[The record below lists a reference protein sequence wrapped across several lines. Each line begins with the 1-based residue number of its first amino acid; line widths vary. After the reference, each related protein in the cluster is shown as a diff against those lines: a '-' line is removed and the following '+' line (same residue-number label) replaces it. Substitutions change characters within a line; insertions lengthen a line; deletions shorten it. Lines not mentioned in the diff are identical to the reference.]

1 MKKKKERRGS
11 HRENLPTP
19 EVGIIY
25 SEELDGD
32 GESALDGGGTDTF
45 IINVLNRS
53 EGGLLVESSTEFKIG
68 YPVNVQIQ
76 IPDKK
81 SWQAFQGK
89 IRWKDTNQSEQI
101 NFLHGI
107 KFEPTQMPVEVKI
120 HKPKVRKKRMY
131 PSDLEFIMQTE
142 LFDAISQEAK
152 CPFLNCMISKKIRAG
167 ERIIS
172 QGEEGD
178 SFFIIQEGSCLVNV
192 EKDGTSHPV
201 ARLGAGDVVGEM
213 AILTGEH
220 RFANVDAETD
230 MDIWCIT
237 RTHFDSLCEKY
248 PDLRSFLTKVITRR
262 FSTEGPIA
270 ERTIGKYLINEYIG
284 KGGWSIV
291 YRGVHKSL
299 NMPVAIKMLR
309 HDMAMNPTFLEKFR
323 DEAKTIARFN
333 HENIVQV
340 YDIEE
345 LYRTTFI
352 IMEYLEGAPLDHIL
366 DKIQRLPL
374 SGVLDILFQTCT
386 GLAYAHSQG
395 IVHQDIKP
403 DNIFIQP
410 DNRVKIV
417 DFGLACKPGTSHSSM
432 TGTFFYMSPEQ
443 IEGDPI
449 DERTDIYSLGI
460 TAYEMITG
468 QRPFPEHSIAE
479 ALILRLREEIPD
491 PRELVPDLPDEL
503 ATCIL
508 RATRIEPDER
518 YGNISQILHDLEPL
532 AQQMGLMGQ
541 AKIRE
546 QRKMMSLFLFY
557 QDEHQLMLNQL
568 VEDFSNALK
577 KMGAILRVADF
588 KDI

>member
-1 MKKKKERRGS
+1 MNKKDRRDS
-11 HRENLPTP
+11 PRVTSPTP

-25 SEELDGD
+25 SENLKGD
-32 GESALDGGGTDTF
+32 EESATKEESTDTF

-53 EGGLLVESSTEFKIG
+53 EGGLLVESSTEFKVG
-68 YPVNVQIQ
+68 NPVHIQIQ

-81 SWQAFQGK
+81 LWQAFQGRV
-89 IRWKDTNQSEQI
+89 RWKDTSDGERI
-101 NFLHGI
+101 NYLHGI
-107 KFEPTQMPVEVKI
+107 KFESTEVPIEVAI

-131 PSDLEFIMQTE
+131 PSDLEFMMQTD
-142 LFDAISQEAK
+142 LFDSISQEAK
-152 CPFLNCMISKKIRAG
+152 CPFLNCMTPKKIKAG

-172 QGEEGD
+172 QGDEGD
-178 SFFIIQEGSCLVNV
+178 TFFIIQEGACLVSV

-237 RTHFDSLCEKY
+237 RAHFDLLCEQY

-262 FSTEGPIA
+262 FSVEGPIA

-284 KGGWSIV
+284 RGGWSIV
-291 YRGVHKSL
+291 YRGVHQSL

-309 HDMAMNPTFLEKFR
+309 HDMAMNPAFLEKFR
-323 DEAKTIARFN
+323 DEAKTIARLN
-333 HENIVQV
+333 HENIVKV

-352 IMEYLEGAPLDHIL
+352 IMEYLEGAPLDHVL
-366 DKIQRLPL
+366 EKMQKLPL
-374 SGVLDILFQTCT
+374 SSVLDILFQTCA
-386 GLAYAHSQG
+386 GLTYAHSEG

-410 DNRVKIV
+410 DNRIKIV
-417 DFGLACKPGTSHSSM
+417 DFGLACRPGTSQSSM

-468 QRPFPEHSIAE
+468 ERPFPENSIAE
-479 ALILRLREEIPD
+479 ALVMRLREEIPD
-491 PRELVPDLPDEL
+491 PRDLVPDLPDEL
-503 ATCIL
+503 ATFIL
-508 RATRIEPDER
+508 RATRIEPNER
-518 YGNISQILHDLEPL
+518 YENVTQILNDLEPL
-532 AQQMGLMGQ
+532 AQKMDLKGQ
-541 AKIRE
+541 PDIRE

-568 VEDFSNALK
+568 VENFSNELK
-577 KMGAILRVADF
+577 KMGAVLRVADF
-588 KDI
+588 KDV